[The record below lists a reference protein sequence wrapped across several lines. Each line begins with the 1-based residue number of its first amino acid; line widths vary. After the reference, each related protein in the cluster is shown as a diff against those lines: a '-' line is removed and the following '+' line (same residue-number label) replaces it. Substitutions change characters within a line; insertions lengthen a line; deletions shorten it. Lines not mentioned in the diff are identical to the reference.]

1 MKDIRDSRD
10 ASGNTAQ
17 EVTSITDLQTMMGRF
32 WEAHSRQFREIEG
45 SLTEQLS
52 TLIKKNGFLCQKID
66 ALQRVNTDLEYK
78 FSVTNSELERA
89 RREFSELHAKYE
101 LKNANYIDL
110 KAVCYQLDAQ
120 LNKVNGTTSDECI
133 ISRIE
138 HGSDRK
144 KRRLSVDI
152 SEDEYESG
160 YPPFEKTPGSMIV
173 PAAIRTSVSVPSKS
187 VDSPPSAGITQST
200 WTCLWKSCNQV
211 FGALDWLVSHVEEA
225 HIGLGKSHYTCEWE
239 NCIVKQKPFHK
250 HHQIIR
256 HMRTHTGEKPF
267 ECTYGGCGKKFARSD
282 SLLEHSRKHSGTSVD
297 FHKMME
303 FSTQREQDAKHVDG
317 LMLQLDTIQ
326 EHQQATCFRHDSA
339 SLQTTGGSTDDQ
351 RDPVGYYASPPDT
364 RSSPEKESRQGSN
377 PLASHQGDMDIETS
391 GVLGDDQRQKTNH
404 HSMGHVQHHHRQQ
417 QDLYCQHLPYH
428 SSSQYIQGRGPS
440 MEERSMQKKRGHA
453 NTASL
458 GLSRMEIRDDYG
470 HSHTSS
476 SLEYPPRDMYQGK
489 GHGHSHTPSLE
500 MPPIPGQMHRID
512 DRRQF
517 PIQDRQLMHHS
528 HYSQTETKSQSHNV
542 CLPQVKEPSLAN
554 YSAESQSLQLQPDD
568 HGQRLE
574 GITVEPVAQEEKA
587 HAHTN
592 VIESSTQ
599 ESQEYV
605 DSPASNP
612 TPRSPPMTNK
622 DEPTTETFYR
632 ASSPGKSA
640 MKDDAKTAVAVI

>member
-17 EVTSITDLQTMMGRF
+17 EVTSITDLQAMLGRF

-66 ALQRVNTDLEYK
+66 ALQRINTDLEYK

-101 LKNANYIDL
+101 LKNANYVDL

-120 LNKVNGTTSDECI
+120 LNKINGTTSDESI

-152 SEDEYESG
+152 TEDEYESG
-160 YPPFEKTPGSMIV
+160 YPPLEEIPGSMI
-173 PAAIRTSVSVPSKS
+173 ASFKIRTSVPVPSKS
-187 VDSPPSAGITQST
+187 VDSPPSAGIIQST
-200 WTCLWKSCNQV
+200 WTCLWKNCNQI
-211 FGALDWLVSHVEEA
+211 FGALEWLVSHVEEA

-239 NCIVKQKPFHK
+239 NCVVKQKPFHK

-282 SLLEHSRKHSGTSVD
+282 SLLEHSRKHSGTPVD

-303 FSTQREQDAKHVDG
+303 FSTHREQDAKHLDG

-326 EHQQATCFRHDSA
+326 EHQQLSYSHHDST
-339 SLQTTGGSTDDQ
+339 SLQTTGGHTDDL
-351 RDPVGYYASPPDT
+351 RDPVEYYASPPDT
-364 RSSPEKESRQGSN
+364 RSSPEKVSRQSSH
-377 PLASHQGDMDIETS
+377 PPASYQSDMDVETS
-391 GVLGDDQRQKTNH
+391 GILGDDQRQKTNH
-404 HSMGHVQHHHRQQ
+404 HSMSHVQHQHRQQ
-417 QDLYCQHLPYH
+417 QDIYRQRLPHH
-428 SSSQYIQGRGPS
+428 SSSQYIQDRGPS

-476 SLEYPPRDMYQGK
+476 LEYPPREMYQGK
-489 GHGHSHTPSLE
+489 GQGHSHTPSLE

-517 PIQDRQLMHHS
+517 PIQGRQVMHYS
-528 HYSQTETKSQSHNV
+528 HYSQTETKSQSHDV
-542 CLPQVKEPSLAN
+542 CLPQVKEPSLAL
-554 YSAESQSLQLQPDD
+554 YSSEFQNSQLQPHDQ
-568 HGQRLE
+568 GQHLE
-574 GITVEPVAQEEKA
+574 ARTVDPVAQEEKA
-587 HAHTN
+587 HTHTN

-612 TPRSPPMTNK
+612 TPRTPPMINK
-622 DEPTTETFYR
+622 DEPTTETFCS

-640 MKDDAKTAVAVI
+640 IESDKTVVAVI